1 MTIISNF
8 TLPAAANALAIPA
21 ESPAPFFITF
31 TTSDLPETGQSWCPD
46 VRAALP
52 HLKTAFGAQGSP
64 DMAFVE
70 VGQRPEWRVPTNVF
84 RTIWNVHN
92 VPTLVR
98 YERVDGE
105 VKETGRLVEGEILDK
120 GRLKGLV
127 DG

>member
-1 MTIISNF
+1 VPKLQIYKDRLGIAMTIISNF

-70 VGQRPEWRVPTNVF
+70 VGQRPEYVALGLL
-84 RTIWNVHN
+84 RTALLFS
-92 VPTLVR
+92 PLLAF
-98 YERVDGE
+98 Y
-105 VKETGRLVEGEILDK
+105 
-120 GRLKGLV
+120 
-127 DG
+127 